1 MSKMK
6 TYMVETQ
13 VSFTLRR
20 LVRASTPA
28 RAEQV
33 AIDTMNYDDLDYDT
47 ARVLTASAEERPE
60 IDAKRY
66 CEIKYPQPEYK
77 CTWTSEGGVRFEEV
91 KR

>member
-28 RAEQV
+28 KAEQV

-47 ARVLTASAEERPE
+47 ARVLTVSAEERPE

-66 CEIKYPQPEYK
+66 CEIEYPQPEYK
-77 CTWTSEGGVRFEEV
+77 VTWTSEGGVKFEEV
-91 KR
+91 E

>member
-13 VSFTLRR
+13 VSSRYVDWFVLY
-20 LVRASTPA
+20 VA

-47 ARVLTASAEERPE
+47 ARVHCVSRGATGDEMRRGIVRLNTLNPS
-60 IDAKRY
+60 
-66 CEIKYPQPEYK
+66 
-77 CTWTSEGGVRFEEV
+77 TSVRGHLRV
-91 KR
+91 V

>member
-1 MSKMK
+1 
-6 TYMVETQ
+6 
-13 VSFTLRR
+13 
-20 LVRASTPA
+20 
-28 RAEQV
+28 
-33 AIDTMNYDDLDYDT
+33 MNYDDLDYDT

-77 CTWTSEGGVRFEEV
+77 CTWTSEGGVKFEEV